1 MEEKHAHNCRI
12 SVFSARLG
20 ISGHSKKQSHGA
32 TPWKSRRSCMASASE
47 KKIKAENNGF
57 WHLLGFA
64 VFLQG
69 VKPSSG
75 VGSQASEKKTSK
87 KIRKKDEK
95 H

>member
-1 MEEKHAHNCRI
+1 
-12 SVFSARLG
+12 
-20 ISGHSKKQSHGA
+20 
-32 TPWKSRRSCMASASE
+32 MASAVE

-57 WHLLGFA
+57 WHWRLLGFA

-69 VKPSSG
+69 GKPSSG

-87 KIRKKDEK
+87 TLEKKDEK